1 MFDLVRLRLLREL
14 AHRGTMMAV
23 ADAMGMTSSAVS
35 QQLATL
41 EYEARATLLERI
53 GRRVQLTAEGQ
64 RLAAHAET
72 ILQAVE
78 AAALDLQTTGK
89 QPRGVVRIGS
99 FPTFAKV
106 RLMPAIT
113 AARTR
118 YPDLEV
124 ILCEIESA
132 EAIAAIRDGRCDLA
146 ITFGYS
152 LAPQAEVPG
161 IVSHQ
166 LLDEPV
172 LLVLGKEWRR
182 EAGPIDLRRLEDEKW
197 IVGSRQLDDHELAL
211 RACALAGFVPRIT
224 HRIDDYSLVLD
235 MVAAGLGIGFVP
247 QMALETANTKAIV
260 RREAAGPALRRRISA
275 VIRQTSANMP
285 TIRAVLSV
293 LQIPA

>member
-41 EYEARATLLERI
+41 EHEARAVLLERI
-53 GRRVQLTAEGQ
+53 GRRVQLTAEGE
-64 RLAAHAET
+64 RLVAHAET

-78 AAALDLQTTGK
+78 AAALDLQTAAK

-99 FPTFAKV
+99 FPTFARA
-106 RLMPAIT
+106 RLMPAII
-113 AARTR
+113 AARAR
-118 YPDLEV
+118 YPDIEI
-124 ILCEIESA
+124 ILCEIESD
-132 EAIAAIRDGRCDLA
+132 EAPSAIRDGRCDLA
-146 ITFGYS
+146 IVFSYS
-152 LAPQAEVPG
+152 LAPKAEVPG
-161 IVSHQ
+161 IVSYQ

-172 LLVLGKEWRR
+172 LLALGKKWRR
-182 EAGPIDLRRLEDEKW
+182 EAGPIDLRRLEGEKW

-224 HRIDDYSLVLD
+224 HRIDDYNLVLH

-247 QMALETANTKAIV
+247 QMALSTTNNKDIV
-260 RREAAGPALRRRISA
+260 RREAAGPPLRRRISA
-275 VIRQTSANMP
+275 VIRETSVKMP
-285 TIRAVLSV
+285 TIRAFLSA
-293 LQIPA
+293 LQNPV

>member
-1 MFDLVRLRLLREL
+1 MFDLIRLRLLREL
-14 AHRGTMMAV
+14 AQRGTMMAV

-41 EYEARATLLERI
+41 EYEARAILLERI
-53 GRRVQLTAEGQ
+53 GRRVRLTAEGE
-64 RLAAHAET
+64 RLAAHAEA

-78 AAALDLQTTGK
+78 AAVLDLQTGGK
-89 QPRGVVRIGS
+89 QARGVVRIGS
-99 FPTFAKV
+99 FPTFAKA

-118 YPDLEV
+118 YPDLEI

-132 EAIAAIRDGRCDLA
+132 EATTAVRDGRCDLA
-146 ITFGYS
+146 IAFSYS
-152 LAPQAEVPG
+152 LAPKADEPG

-172 LLVLGKEWRR
+172 LLALGKKWRR
-182 EAGPIDLRRLEDEKW
+182 EAGPIDLRRLEGEKW

-211 RACALAGFVPRIT
+211 RACALSGFVPRIT
-224 HRIDDYSLVLD
+224 HRIDDYNLVLD

-247 QMALETANTKAIV
+247 QMALGTVNTKDIV
-260 RREAAGPALRRRISA
+260 RREIVGPPLRRRISA
-275 VIRQTSANMP
+275 VIRQTSVNMP
-285 TIRAVLSV
+285 TIQAVLSA
-293 LQIPA
+293 LQNPV

>member
-1 MFDLVRLRLLREL
+1 MFDLVRLRLLVEL

-23 ADAMGMTSSAVS
+23 AEAMGMTSSAVS

-53 GRRVQLTAEGQ
+53 GRRVQLTSEGR

-78 AAALDLQTTGK
+78 AAAQDLQAAGR
-89 QPRGVVRIGS
+89 QPRGVIRIGS
-99 FPTFAKV
+99 FPTFAKT
-106 RLMPAIT
+106 RLMPAII
-113 AARTR
+113 AVRAR

-132 EAIAAIRDGRCDLA
+132 EATAAVRDGRCDLA
-146 ITFGYS
+146 ITFCYS
-152 LAPQAEVPG
+152 LAPQADVPG

-172 LLVLGKEWRR
+172 VLALGKTWRR
-182 EAGPIDLRRLEDEKW
+182 TAGPIDLRRLEDENW

-224 HRIDDYSLVLD
+224 HRIDDYTLVLH

-247 QMALETANTKAIV
+247 QMALGTAHAREIV
-260 RREAAGPALRRRISA
+260 RREAAGPPLRRRIAA
-275 VIRQTSANMP
+275 VTRQTSVHTP
-285 TIRAVLSV
+285 TIQAVLSALRKPV
-293 LQIPA
+293 

>member
-14 AHRGTMMAV
+14 AYRGTMMAV

-41 EYEARATLLERI
+41 EYEARANLLERI

-78 AAALDLQTTGK
+78 AAALDLQTAGK
-89 QPRGVVRIGS
+89 QPRGVIRIGS
-99 FPTFAKV
+99 FPTFAEA

-113 AARTR
+113 AARAR

-132 EAIAAIRDGRCDLA
+132 EATTAVRDGRCDLA
-146 ITFGYS
+146 IAFSYS
-152 LAPQAEVPG
+152 LAPQVDAPG
-161 IVSHQ
+161 IVSYQ

-172 LLVLGKEWRR
+172 LLALGKKWRR
-182 EAGPIDLRRLEDEKW
+182 EAGPIDLCRLKDEKW

-224 HRIDDYSLVLD
+224 HRIDDYNLVLH

-247 QMALETANTKAIV
+247 QMALGTAKTKGIV
-260 RREAAGPALRRRISA
+260 RREAAGPPLRRRISA

-285 TIRAVLSV
+285 TIRAVLSA
-293 LQIPA
+293 LQNPI

>member
-41 EYEARATLLERI
+41 EYEARAILLERI

-64 RLAAHAET
+64 RLAMHAEA

-78 AAALDLQTTGK
+78 AAALDLQSAEK
-89 QPRGVVRIGS
+89 QPRGMVRVGS
-99 FPTFAKV
+99 FPTFAQA
-106 RLMPAIT
+106 RLMPAI
-113 AARTR
+113 AAVRAR
-118 YPDLEV
+118 YPDIEI

-132 EAIAAIRDGRCDLA
+132 EAATAIRDGRCDLA
-146 ITFGYS
+146 IAFSYS
-152 LAPQAEVPG
+152 LAPKADVPG
-161 IVSHQ
+161 IVSKQ

-172 LLVLGKEWRR
+172 LLALGKEWRR
-182 EAGPIDLRRLEDEKW
+182 EAGPIDLRRLEGEKW

-224 HRIDDYSLVLD
+224 HRIDDYNLLLH

-247 QMALETANTKAIV
+247 QMALGTANTKDIV
-260 RREAAGPALRRRISA
+260 RREAAGPPLHRRISA
-275 VIRQTSANMP
+275 VIRHTSANMP
-285 TIRAVLSV
+285 TIRAVLSA
-293 LQIPA
+293 LQNPV

>member
-1 MFDLVRLRLLREL
+1 MFDLVRLRLLLEL
-14 AHRGTMMAV
+14 AHRGTMTAV
-23 ADAMGMTSSAVS
+23 ADAMGLTSSAVS

-41 EYEARATLLERI
+41 EYEARANLLERI

-64 RLAAHAET
+64 RLAAHAEA

-78 AAALDLQTTGK
+78 AAALDLQTAGK
-89 QPRGVVRIGS
+89 KPRGVVRIGS
-99 FPTFAKV
+99 FPTFAKA

-113 AARTR
+113 AASTR

-132 EAIAAIRDGRCDLA
+132 EAMAAVRDGRCDLA
-146 ITFGYS
+146 IAFSYS
-152 LAPQAEVPG
+152 LAPQADVRG

-172 LLVLGKEWRR
+172 LLALGKKWRR
-182 EAGPIDLRRLEDEKW
+182 EAGPIDLRRLEGEKW

-224 HRIDDYSLVLD
+224 HRIDDYNLVLH

-247 QMALETANTKAIV
+247 QMALGTANTKDIV
-260 RREAAGPALRRRISA
+260 MREAAGPPLRRRISA

-285 TIRAVLSV
+285 TIRAVLSA
-293 LQIPA
+293 LQSPV